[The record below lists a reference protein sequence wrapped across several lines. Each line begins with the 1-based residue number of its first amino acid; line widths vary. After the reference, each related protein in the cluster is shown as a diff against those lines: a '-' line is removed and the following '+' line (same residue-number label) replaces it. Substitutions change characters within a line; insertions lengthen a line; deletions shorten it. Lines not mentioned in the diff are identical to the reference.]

1 MTDRSEVSDLV
12 TVDPFNVML
21 KPRGAICNLDC
32 KYCYYLR
39 KEDLYP
45 NSSFRMEKNVLE
57 KFVEEYIAA
66 QAGPEVVFSWQGG
79 EPTLMGI
86 DYFRQAVEF
95 QAKYSRPGMRVTNAF
110 WTQISKSHNYRK

>member
-1 MTDRSEVSDLV
+1 MIDRSEVSDLV

-57 KFVEEYIAA
+57 
-66 QAGPEVVFSWQGG
+66 
-79 EPTLMGI
+79 
-86 DYFRQAVEF
+86 
-95 QAKYSRPGMRVTNAF
+95 
-110 WTQISKSHNYRK
+110 

>member
-1 MTDRSEVSDLV
+1 MIDGIEVTDSA

-57 KFVEEYIAA
+57 KFVKEYIDA
-66 QAGPEVVFSWQGG
+66 QAGPEVVFFMARWRTYTYG
-79 EPTLMGI
+79 
-86 DYFRQAVEF
+86 Y
-95 QAKYSRPGMRVTNAF
+95 
-110 WTQISKSHNYRK
+110 